1 MITQESI
8 PEYSQEQA
16 TGCPLCKN
24 THLVEDPKTG
34 ELICESCGLVVVEK
48 GYSLE
53 QDWRAFTLTE
63 REQRSRTGYILSNTI
78 YDHGLSTTF
87 NSDID
92 AKGKRLDPETQ
103 NMMLRLKKQ
112 DQRAKVNLSSERNL
126 KIALSEMSRGCNE
139 LHLPDHVHEK
149 AAQLYRLTLK
159 EDLVRGRSIDGF
171 VAASILAACRKNRIP
186 RSIMDIS
193 KAMNLPERAVKF
205 HYRLLLK
212 EFNMKMPIDRPTKFI
227 SSLSSKLNLSGEV
240 EQYSVRLMEKAREN
254 NLIVGKNP
262 RGVAAAV
269 LYLACQE
276 TGTKITQSEVARAA
290 KTSEVTMRK
299 RFKEYEPLLG
309 NISFNL

>member
-8 PEYSQEQA
+8 PEYSQESISK
-16 TGCPLCKN
+16 CPLCESTN
-24 THLVEDPKTG
+24 LVEDPKTG
-34 ELICESCGLVVVEK
+34 ELICEKCGLVVVEK
-48 GYSLE
+48 SCSLE
-53 QDWRAFTLTE
+53 QDWRAFTFTE
-63 REQRSRTGYILSNTI
+63 REERSRTGYMLTNTI

-87 NSDID
+87 NSDVD

-112 DQRAKVNLSSERNL
+112 DQRAKINLSSERNL
-126 KIALSEMSRGCNE
+126 KIALSEMSQACSE
-139 LHLPDHVHEK
+139 LYLPDHVHEK
-149 AAQLYRLTLK
+149 AAQIYRQTLR

-171 VAASILAACRKNRIP
+171 VAASILVACRKNRIP
-186 RSIMDIS
+186 RSILDIS
-193 KAMNLPERAVKF
+193 KVINLPERSVKF

-227 SSLSSKLNLSGEV
+227 SSLSSKLNLSGEI
-240 EQYSVRLMEKAREN
+240 EQYSVMLMEKAREN

-269 LYLACQE
+269 LYLACQKS
-276 TGTKITQSEVARAA
+276 GIKITQSEVARAA

-299 RFKEYEPLLG
+299 RFKEYEPLLN
-309 NISFNL
+309 NISFN